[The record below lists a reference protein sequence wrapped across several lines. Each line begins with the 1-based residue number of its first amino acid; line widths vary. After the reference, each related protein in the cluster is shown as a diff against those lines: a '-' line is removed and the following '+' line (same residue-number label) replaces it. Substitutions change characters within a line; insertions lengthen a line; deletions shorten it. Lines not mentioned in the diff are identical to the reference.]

1 MKRIDNW
8 DTFGNS
14 EEGERILPIPCG
26 IYALKIV
33 DAIDHSE
40 EEGKEYLELH
50 FDIVRSENAKYLK
63 YFSKTST
70 KEKWNFQG
78 TTRLYY
84 SVKAMSLFKSRIM
97 AIEKSNK
104 GYSFAKSN
112 FDEKTL
118 IGKFFIGVFQ
128 EHEYVNKEGLVA
140 KAVRLESMRSTE
152 AWQDEKCRA
161 DMEKQA
167 HKLITLEDQK
177 KERPAEP
184 APEQKKTASAIED
197 DDDLPF

>member
-8 DTFGNS
+8 DTFGSS
-14 EEGERILPIPCG
+14 EEGERIAPLPCG
-26 IYALKIV
+26 VYALKIV
-33 DAIDHSE
+33 DAIDHPE

-50 FDIVRSENAKYLK
+50 FDIVRSEKAEYLK

-84 SVKAMSLFKSRIM
+84 SVKAMGLFKARIV

-128 EHEYVNKEGLVA
+128 EHEYLDKAGLVA
-140 KAVRLESMRSTE
+140 KATRLESMRSTE
-152 AWQDEKCRA
+152 AWQDEKCKA

-167 HKLITLEDQK
+167 HKLITLKDQGK
-177 KERPAEP
+177 KRPAEP
-184 APEQKKTASAIED
+184 APDQKTASAIED
-197 DDDLPF
+197 GDDLPF

>member
-14 EEGERILPIPCG
+14 EEGERIAPLPCG
-26 IYALKIV
+26 VYALKIV
-33 DAIDHSE
+33 DAIDHPE

-50 FDIVRSENAKYLK
+50 FDIVRSEKAEYLK
-63 YFSKTST
+63 YFSKIST
-70 KEKWNFQG
+70 KEKWDFQG

-84 SVKAMSLFKSRIM
+84 SVKAMGLFKARIV

-128 EHEYVNKEGLVA
+128 EHEYLDKAGLVA
-140 KAVRLESMRSTE
+140 KATRLESMRSTE
-152 AWQDEKCRA
+152 AWQDEKCKA

-167 HKLITLEDQK
+167 HKLITLEDQGK
-177 KERPAEP
+177 KRPAEP
-184 APEQKKTASAIED
+184 APDQKTASAIED

>member
-14 EEGERILPIPCG
+14 EEGERIAPLPCG
-26 IYALKIV
+26 VYALKIV
-33 DAIDHSE
+33 DAIDYPE

-50 FDIVRSENAKYLK
+50 FDIVRSEKAEYLK

-84 SVKAMSLFKSRIM
+84 SVKAMGLFKARIV

-128 EHEYVNKEGLVA
+128 EHEYLDKAGLVA
-140 KAVRLESMRSTE
+140 KATRLESMRSTE
-152 AWQDEKCRA
+152 AWQDEKCKA

-167 HKLITLEDQK
+167 HKLITLEDQGK
-177 KERPAEP
+177 KRPAEP
-184 APEQKKTASAIED
+184 APDQKTTSAIED

>member
-1 MKRIDNW
+1 MKKIDNW
-8 DTFGNS
+8 DTFGNN
-14 EEGERILPIPCG
+14 EEGERIAPLPCG
-26 IYALKIV
+26 VYALKIV
-33 DAIDHSE
+33 DAIDHPE

-50 FDIVRSENAKYLK
+50 FDIVRSEKAEYLK

-78 TTRLYY
+78 ITRLYY
-84 SVKAMSLFKSRIM
+84 SVKAMGLFKARIV

-128 EHEYVNKEGLVA
+128 EHEYLDKAGLVA
-140 KAVRLESMRSTE
+140 KATRLESMRSTE
-152 AWQDEKCRA
+152 AWQDEKCKA

-167 HKLITLEDQK
+167 HKLITLEDQGK
-177 KERPAEP
+177 KRPAEP
-184 APEQKKTASAIED
+184 APDQKTASAIED

>member
-14 EEGERILPIPCG
+14 EEGERIPPLPCG
-26 IYALKIV
+26 VYALKIV
-33 DAIDHSE
+33 DAIDHPKES
-40 EEGKEYLELH
+40 GKEYLELH
-50 FDIVRSENAKYLK
+50 FDVVRSENAEYLK

-84 SVKAMSLFKSRIM
+84 SVKAMSLFKSRII

-140 KAVRLESMRSTE
+140 KSVSLASMRSTE

-184 APEQKKTASAIED
+184 APEQKKTESAIED

>member
-14 EEGERILPIPCG
+14 EEGERIPPLPCG
-26 IYALKIV
+26 VYALKIV
-33 DAIDHSE
+33 DVIDHPE

-50 FDIVRSENAKYLK
+50 FDIVRSENAEYLK

-70 KEKWNFQG
+70 KGKWNFQG

-84 SVKAMSLFKSRIM
+84 SVKAMGLFKSRIV

-128 EHEYVNKEGLVA
+128 EHEYVNKEKLVA
-140 KAVRLESMRSTE
+140 KAVILESMRSTE
-152 AWQDEKCRA
+152 AWQDEKCKA

-177 KERPAEP
+177 KERPAKP
-184 APEQKKTASAIED
+184 APEQKKSAIDD

>member
-14 EEGERILPIPCG
+14 EEGERIAPLPCG

-33 DAIDHSE
+33 DAIDHPE
-40 EEGKEYLELH
+40 ESGKEYLELH
-50 FDIVRSENAKYLK
+50 FDVVRSENAEYLK

-84 SVKAMSLFKSRIM
+84 SVKAMSLFKSRII

-112 FDEKTL
+112 FDEIIYHIFKASISPLYLFLYSSMCFSKSITGAL
-118 IGKFFIGVFQ
+118 
-128 EHEYVNKEGLVA
+128 YVNSLRHNHSG
-140 KAVRLESMRSTE
+140 SS
-152 AWQDEKCRA
+152 
-161 DMEKQA
+161 
-167 HKLITLEDQK
+167 
-177 KERPAEP
+177 
-184 APEQKKTASAIED
+184 
-197 DDDLPF
+197 

>member
-8 DTFGNS
+8 DTFGSS
-14 EEGERILPIPCG
+14 EEGERIAPLPCG
-26 IYALKIV
+26 VYVLKIV
-33 DAIDHSE
+33 DAIDHPE

-50 FDIVRSENAKYLK
+50 FDIVRSEKAEYLK

-84 SVKAMSLFKSRIM
+84 SVKAMGLFKARIV

-128 EHEYVNKEGLVA
+128 EHEYLDKAELVA
-140 KAVRLESMRSTE
+140 KATRLESIRSTE
-152 AWQDEKCRA
+152 AWQDEKCKA

-167 HKLITLEDQK
+167 HKLITLEDQGK
-177 KERPAEP
+177 KRPAEP
-184 APEQKKTASAIED
+184 APDQKTASAIED